1 MISWIFYNPSFGI
14 LPPPTGLEC
23 EAPMEGKKHREK
35 HREKQ
40 NNHEERKNNSI
51 CAMDMSFKY

>member
-35 HREKQ
+35 HRGKTKQ
-40 NNHEERKNNSI
+40 SRGK
-51 CAMDMSFKY
+51 KK